1 LGIPENQIHVQFRIV
16 IGMEYLCKNSKKE
29 KLTSFMLS
37 DLAMQVRGPSK
48 DEVVH
53 YSGVKSVW
61 INKELGVFSVT
72 VTTMEGNQYVISNR
86 FVHDDGRVENKS
98 NAYALFVRVLHM
110 HLREKSKA
118 KFTCVKRYH
127 LPDWQKFLWVPMAFG
142 IAFLLDR
149 LGFVLFHWALQG
161 VALAAIGLLLI
172 IISEKNRAVEKSTL
186 GEIPVEFLPG

>member
-1 LGIPENQIHVQFRIV
+1 MLV

-29 KLTSFMLS
+29 RATSFMLS
-37 DLAMQVRGPSK
+37 DLAMQVRGHSK

-61 INKELGVFSVT
+61 INKESGVYSVT
-72 VTTMEGNQYVISNR
+72 ITTMEGNQYVISNQ
-86 FVHDDGRVENKS
+86 FVHDNGRVENKS
-98 NAYALFVRVLHM
+98 NAYTLFVRVLHR

-118 KFTCVKRYH
+118 RFTCVKKYH
-127 LPDWQKFLWVPMAFG
+127 LPDWQKFLWVPLAFG

-149 LGFVLFHWALQG
+149 LGYTLFHWALQG
-161 VALAAIGLLLI
+161 VALAAIGLLII
-172 IISEKNRAVEKSTL
+172 IISEKNRAVEKSTS

>member
-1 LGIPENQIHVQFRIV
+1 
-16 IGMEYLCKNSKKE
+16 MEYLCKNSKKE
-29 KLTSFMLS
+29 RSISFMLS
-37 DLAMQVRGPSK
+37 DLAMQVRSHSK

-61 INKELGVFSVT
+61 INKESGIYSVT
-72 VTTMEGNQYVISNR
+72 ITTIEGSQYVISNR
-86 FVHDDGRVENKS
+86 FVHDDGRVEDKS

-118 KFTCVKRYH
+118 KFTCVKKYH
-127 LPDWQKFLWVPMAFG
+127 LPDWQKFLWVPLAFG

-149 LGFVLFHWALQG
+149 LGFTLFHWALQG